1 MFPKTD
7 TQNRLNPPDRQS
19 RTLLKGML
27 KVFFFFPKEKFTGKV
42 PNKISLVGVNPQ
54 RNSSNYNMFNFG
66 CVSEGGAY
74 RKIIVSERA
83 DCRMRNTGES

>member
-19 RTLLKGML
+19 RTLIKGML
-27 KVFFFFPKEKFTGKV
+27 KVFFSKKKFTGKV

-54 RNSSNYNMFNFG
+54 RNSCNYNIFNFG

-83 DCRMRNTGES
+83 D

>member
-7 TQNRLNPPDRQS
+7 TQNRLNPPDRQN

-27 KVFFFFPKEKFTGKV
+27 KVFFFSKKNFTGRV

-54 RNSSNYNMFNFG
+54 RNSCNYNMFNFG

-83 DCRMRNTGES
+83 D

>member
-1 MFPKTD
+1 
-7 TQNRLNPPDRQS
+7 
-19 RTLLKGML
+19 ML
-27 KVFFFFPKEKFTGKV
+27 KVFFFPKKKFIGKV

-54 RNSSNYNMFNFG
+54 RNSCNYNMFNFG

-83 DCRMRNTGES
+83 D

>member
-1 MFPKTD
+1 MFPKID

-27 KVFFFFPKEKFTGKV
+27 NVFFFTGKV

-54 RNSSNYNMFNFG
+54 RNSCNYNMFNFG

-83 DCRMRNTGES
+83 D

>member
-1 MFPKTD
+1 MFLKTD

-19 RTLLKGML
+19 RTLLKEML
-27 KVFFFFPKEKFTGKV
+27 KVFFFPKQKFIGKV

-54 RNSSNYNMFNFG
+54 RNSCNYNMFNFG

-83 DCRMRNTGES
+83 D